1 MSLSILYSLSC
12 VVYSLFSILCRLSS
26 SFYVCC
32 SEVTVTSLHPPRLC
46 RLAVFSIK
54 PTLLSLYK
62 VAGEH
67 QLVVLFTIAS
77 DGCTMGVTEGK
88 LSMSELVGIRE
99 RESVRLLLK
108 KQTEQHAQGS
118 PSHSEGHAE
127 CPIVTERLCHPAN
140 SVSKG
145 WPG

>member
-1 MSLSILYSLSC
+1 MPY
-12 VVYSLFSILCRLSS
+12 
-26 SFYVCC
+26 
-32 SEVTVTSLHPPRLC
+32 
-46 RLAVFSIK
+46 K
-54 PTLLSLYK
+54 PTFSRGDPALSKRRLPSSLQSRKTTTQHLHLPGTRIYCICELSAYK

-108 KQTEQHAQGS
+108 KQTEQHAVRRAA
-118 PSHSEGHAE
+118 HHT
-127 CPIVTERLCHPAN
+127 VKDTL
-140 SVSKG
+140 SVQL
-145 WPG
+145 